1 MFVPGD
7 NAQANSDAVAA
18 RADFCG
24 PPQNSAVLRA
34 VLLSDIPRQAS
45 SALEPT
51 RAIAATPSPLA
62 APSPAMQQPELLD
75 HLGEDLR
82 SRHYSLLLGASFELR
97 CS

>member
-1 MFVPGD
+1 MIEPGD
-7 NAQANSDAVAA
+7 KAHVSSDAVAA

-24 PPQNSAVLRA
+24 PAQNGAVLRA

-51 RAIAATPSPLA
+51 RAIAATHPPSA
-62 APSPAMQQPELLD
+62 TPSPAMQQPQLLD